1 MRISV
6 VIPILNEEKSIGAT
20 LTALLPL
27 KPDELIVVDGGS
39 SDGTR
44 EICRQFGLEVSSAAR
59 GRAAQ
64 MNYGA
69 GLAGGEVLLFLHA
82 DTRLPPAAFDE
93 IRAALDGSRFVGG
106 HFDVELDGNHWILR
120 VIGAMISLRS
130 RLSKV
135 GTGDQA
141 IFVRRETF
149 QQLGGFP
156 DIPLMEDIAFCRALK
171 RMGDVACLRSKVIT
185 SPRRW
190 ELDGVWRTILKMW
203 MLKSLYLLGVSPA
216 WLKRFYGDAR

>member
-6 VIPILNEEKSIGAT
+6 VIPILNEEKSIGAA
-20 LTALLPL
+20 LAALLAL

-44 EICRQFGLEVSSAAR
+44 EICREFGLEVFSAAR
-59 GRAAQ
+59 RRAAQ

-93 IRAALDGSRFVGG
+93 IRATLDDSRFVGG
-106 HFDVELDGNHWILR
+106 RFDVELDGNHWMLR

-141 IFVRRETF
+141 IFVRRQTF
-149 QQLGGFP
+149 QQMGGFP
-156 DIPLMEDIAFCRALK
+156 DIPVMEDVAFCRALK

-185 SPRRW
+185 SSRRW